1 MNMRQHISRN
11 PGISSQI
18 IAEAIAAALCL
29 TAILI
34 SLYLMPGASGGAVCA
49 GTAICALGYWVYR
62 RSDAYT
68 TAGGIT
74 LMIAITAMMVGVIA
88 NINYFTAEFGCTD
101 SAPYLQNPDAK
112 RLWDNILAFYNGT
125 WRDDTT
131 VWSLYGAVISLTFIP
146 AGPSITA
153 ALMISVVCGTAT
165 LILTALTAKRLTGDN
180 HISTVSMIAVACI
193 CYLMASAT
201 ILVKDIWVVMCFA
214 TAAYGLCE
222 WRRSSFL
229 WVLGAI
235 AMLSLS
241 RKNMIL
247 AITIGV
253 AITAIPYPSGQRKS
267 QLLKRSLLI
276 VTAIAFILIA
286 QNATITPTIAGQ
298 LAGSE
303 DYVMTRNDARLA
315 FFDIVGAET
324 NTDPLRKILFFP
336 LLALTQFLIPLPWD
350 FARDTIFGPT
360 LAYAHFGY
368 PWYLFG
374 AVFLY
379 YLAAA
384 KRKAGDRRLLVLS
397 LWGAIIWFIPVY
409 VAMGT
414 VSRYALCAVPLMA
427 PAVGA
432 VLVRCRRS
440 RSLWI
445 WLAVYAVIIAAG
457 LLFVYNLQHR
467 FMQ

>member
-1 MNMRQHISRN
+1 MRQYSCRTT
-11 PGISSQI
+11 GISPQI

-29 TAILI
+29 TVIFVILH
-34 SLYLMPGASGGAVCA
+34 LMPGASGAAVCA
-49 GTAICALGYWVYR
+49 GTIFCAGGYWVYR
-62 RSDAYT
+62 HSAAYT

-74 LMIAITAMMVGVIA
+74 LMIAIAAMIAGVIA
-88 NINYFTAEFGCTD
+88 NVNYFTAEAGFSD
-101 SAPYLQNPDAK
+101 ANPYLQNTDAN
-112 RLWDNILAFYNGT
+112 RVWNNALAFYNGS
-125 WRDDTT
+125 WRNDTT
-131 VWSLYGAVISLTFIP
+131 VWNLYGAVISLTFIP

-153 ALMISVVCGTAT
+153 ALMISVACGTAT

-180 HISTVSMIAVACI
+180 RISTVSMIAVACV

-229 WVLGAI
+229 WVLAAI
-235 AMLSLS
+235 AMLCLT
-241 RKNMIL
+241 RKNMVL
-247 AITIGV
+247 AIALGV
-253 AITAIPYPSGQRKS
+253 AITAIPYPAGQRKA
-267 QLLKRSLLI
+267 QLMKRSLLI
-276 VTAIAFILIA
+276 IIGIALILIA
-286 QNATITPTIAGQ
+286 QSATISPTITGQ

-303 DYVMTRNDARLA
+303 DYVMNRNDARLA

-374 AVFLY
+374 AIFLY

-384 KRKAGDRRLLVLS
+384 KRKAGNRMLLAVT
-397 LWGAIIWFIPVY
+397 LWGAITWFIPVY

-432 VLVRCRRS
+432 VLVRCHRR

-445 WLAVYAVIIAAG
+445 WLVAYAVIIAAG

-467 FMQ
+467 FM